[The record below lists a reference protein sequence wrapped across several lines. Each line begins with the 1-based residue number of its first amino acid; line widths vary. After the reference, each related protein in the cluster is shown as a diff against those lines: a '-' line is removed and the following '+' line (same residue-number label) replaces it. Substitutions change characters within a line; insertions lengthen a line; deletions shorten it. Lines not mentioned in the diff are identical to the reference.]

1 MMRTKF
7 LLSVAILGALAFN
20 QASAC
25 SKSAWSPTDSVGVV
39 DADIGEP
46 LPTSNGFKRY
56 SGRCAMRVVGAA
68 TPKYVQDN
76 TPTNAVSYK
85 SRFYFYSGNG
95 ANIDTGVAGNF
106 FLARDSAG
114 ANLIRLALTGGVIKT
129 TVANAGAVADIPVT
143 ADTWYSV
150 ELDWAQAAGTF
161 SVRVKGAGPAV
172 TQTAAITAGTSV
184 LKDVRLGLSA
194 ASTGTTFFDE
204 YDSRRNSAPGLLQKC
219 DANGDAAAV
228 PNILDLIAITA
239 EILGTS
245 PALGQP
251 NPNHDN
257 ATNIVDR
264 IIVQGKILGTSTV
277 CDN

>member
-25 SKSAWSPTDSVGVV
+25 SRSAWSPTDSVGIV
-39 DADIGEP
+39 DADVGEP

-76 TPTNAVSYK
+76 TPTSAASYK

-95 ANIDTGVAGNF
+95 ANIDTGASGFF
-106 FLARDSAG
+106 FLARDGVG
-114 ANLIRLALTGGVIKT
+114 ANLIRLALTGGAIKT

-150 ELDWAQAAGTF
+150 ELDWAQTAGTF
-161 SVRVKGAGPAV
+161 SVSVKGPGPAV
-172 TQTAAITAGTSV
+172 TQTSAITAGTSV

-194 ASTGTTFFDE
+194 ASTGTSFFDE
-204 YDSRRNSAPGLLQKC
+204 YDSRRSSAPGRLLRC
-219 DANGDAAAV
+219 DASGDGATV
-228 PNILDLIAITA
+228 NILDLIAITA

-251 NPNHDN
+251 NANQDN
-257 ATNIVDR
+257 SINVVDR